1 MCYGWVG
8 FNSLSVYVYG
18 YSTIISV
25 GRLGEGVYVSFSS
38 ITLQNENLFLFIYLN
53 NYFLPLPKEL
63 RIYLW
68 LCSIC
73 LMLVVVVVGLSMIMD
88 DVCLDLFI
96 VKMARQLNI
105 IHHLTHGS
113 THVWLF

>member
-1 MCYGWVG
+1 MRGCI
-8 FNSLSVYVYG
+8 FHFHQLLCKTKI
-18 YSTIISV
+18 YSC
-25 GRLGEGVYVSFSS
+25 
-38 ITLQNENLFLFIYLN
+38 LFIYLIN
-53 NYFLPLPKEL
+53 FFLSLSKEL